1 MVRADADARIRGL
14 GTMARALG
22 RSQALFKIL
31 ELAAEEACTAVGAA
45 SVSLSRL
52 EPGTIIVRT
61 IVNVG
66 DLGPG
71 EVRWPEDETYTLSQF
86 AALPADIDTVRSWV
100 WQTDDPETP
109 PGERALLETLGKGS
123 ALTSPIFV
131 DGRLWGEFY
140 ATRHVG
146 EALFDPTDKAVVEVL
161 TAVLAGAISRSLR
174 EESLERLAYQDPLT
188 GLFNRRALDEHAEQ
202 AFRAPESGSH
212 DVTVVTVDINGL
224 KTVND
229 SLGHTVGDQLIQSV
243 AHALRRMF
251 DPLLGSLVARV
262 GGDEFTVLVTG
273 HEPSLVIAMADDLC
287 GRTWDFG
294 SGAGVSCGAAT
305 TVVTEFSAVTP
316 SELFAAADRAQ
327 YVAKRA
333 GLSSTVV
340 ADDFGLDPV

>member
-1 MVRADADARIRGL
+1 MAHADADARIRGL
-14 GTMARALG
+14 GAMARALA
-22 RSQALFKIL
+22 RSQAPFGIL
-31 ELAAEEACTAVGAA
+31 EMAAEEACTAIGAA

-52 EPGTIIVRT
+52 DPGTITVRT

-66 DLGPG
+66 DLGPD

-86 AALPADIDTVRSWV
+86 ATLPADIDTVRSWI
-100 WQTDDPETP
+100 WQTDDPATP
-109 PGERALLETLGKGS
+109 PGERALLHRLEKGS

-146 EALFDPTDKAVVEVL
+146 EPLFDETDKAVVEVL

-202 AFRAPESGSH
+202 AFRVPESGSR
-212 DVTVVTVDINGL
+212 DVTAVTVDINDL
-224 KTVND
+224 KAVND

-243 AHALRRMF
+243 ARTLGKLF

-262 GGDEFTVLVTG
+262 GGDEFTVLVTD
-273 HEPSLVIAMADDLC
+273 HDPSQVVAMADEIC
-287 GRTWDFG
+287 ARSWNFG
-294 SGAGVSCGAAT
+294 TGARVSCGAAT
-305 TVVTEFSAVTP
+305 TVVSESTVSTP